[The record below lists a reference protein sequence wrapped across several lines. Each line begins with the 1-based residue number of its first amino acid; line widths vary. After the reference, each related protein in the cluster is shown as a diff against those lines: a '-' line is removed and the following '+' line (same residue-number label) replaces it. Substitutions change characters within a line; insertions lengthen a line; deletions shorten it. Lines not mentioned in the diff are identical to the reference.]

1 MVRKRTLRL
10 LCAVCRSS
18 DFFHRISRSEKYQS
32 SEAATKQPL
41 PYVNLGIQNRQ
52 VSTLTCHSLQ
62 NVGGGWFVPEADF
75 DLDQTT
81 FKCKLPI
88 LRASVAC

>member
-1 MVRKRTLRL
+1 MTRL
-10 LCAVCRSS
+10 
-18 DFFHRISRSEKYQS
+18 
-32 SEAATKQPL
+32 ATKP
-41 PYVNLGIQNRQ
+41 PFTYVNLGILNRQ

-88 LRASVAC
+88 LRASVACNSLGSSYLNMILI